1 MIFKMLCGA
10 DGIGHSL
17 DYLNLKYF
25 KPRRTLLQKYPT
37 ELALPW
43 TPEPPGCLQWGQS
56 GAESQPV
63 QTPAARLGQHA
74 WSDEPWRES
83 EQWALF
89 CGQDGNLSRDTSAGR
104 EVASPCTDVITACVW
119 FTLHLLSA
127 SCFTFHSSWQSL
139 NLSLWSSSM
148 CLIPPLL
155 SEWKQ
160 LQGYW
165 CYGGKNVFISAR
177 TAGQTAAHSHSLCYA
192 HLNSSRDTAYGG

>member
-1 MIFKMLCGA
+1 M
-10 DGIGHSL
+10 
-17 DYLNLKYF
+17 
-25 KPRRTLLQKYPT
+25 
-37 ELALPW
+37 
-43 TPEPPGCLQWGQS
+43 
-56 GAESQPV
+56 
-63 QTPAARLGQHA
+63 

-127 SCFTFHSSWQSL
+127 SCFTFHLSWQSL
-139 NLSLWSSSM
+139 NLNLWSSSM

-155 SEWKQ
+155 TEWKQ

-177 TAGQTAAHSHSLCYA
+177 TAGHTAAHSHSSCHA
-192 HLNSSRDTAYGG
+192 HLNSSRDVAYGGWDPDCCTEELKGWIFRSSRHICIWIGAAQCPTHQCCPRLPKSELQSIFFPPH